1 LFEKKSHPIILF
13 NHFCRSKIDLKN
25 NYTSWKDV
33 YMEKKNG
40 IENIR
45 KKFVDKFNKKKLWQ
59 MGSSKKI
66 SKRIYT
72 KMNETQEIIL
82 SCPHFLDV
90 LES

>member
-45 KKFVDKFNKKKLWQ
+45 KKFVDKFNKKKL
-59 MGSSKKI
+59 
-66 SKRIYT
+66 
-72 KMNETQEIIL
+72 
-82 SCPHFLDV
+82 
-90 LES
+90 